1 MSATVIPLK
10 GRFKPPMMNIR
21 SNAVEKVLTAN
32 AASAFYDGTRVRLLL
47 DGLRTQQDTLLSA
60 IENLR
65 APSLRA
71 HPDLGRHTAALEAAS
86 IQALA
91 EIGLLIRCGTELLRR
106 LENTGVQKIN

>member
-10 GRFKPPMMNIR
+10 GRFKPPITNIR
-21 SNAVEKVLTAN
+21 SDAVEKVLTAD
-32 AASAFYDGTRVRLLL
+32 AASAFHDGTRVRLLL
-47 DGLRTQQDTLLSA
+47 DGLRAQQDTLLSA

-71 HPDLGRHTAALEAAS
+71 HPDLGRSTAALEAAS

-91 EIGLLIRCGTELLRR
+91 EIGLLIRHGTDLLRR
-106 LENTGVQKIN
+106 LENTGVQQTN

>member
-10 GRFKPPMMNIR
+10 RRYKPPLTNIR
-21 SNAVEKVLTAN
+21 SDAVEKELTAD
-32 AASAFYDGTRVRLLL
+32 AASAFHDGTRVRLLL
-47 DGLRTQQDTLLSA
+47 DGLRAQQDTLLSA

-91 EIGLLIRCGTELLRR
+91 EIGLLIRCSTELLRR
-106 LENTGVQKIN
+106 LDNTSVQKLK